1 MLKLESVI
9 TNKLSNKLIKEIC
22 NLKND
27 QWKFGIKSQFEYF
40 KKNIKS
46 NDIHNCFYINNKLI
60 GYTLL
65 RKRKFIFQNKKSSYL
80 FFDNLIIRK
89 DLYQSTIICLI

>member
-1 MLKLESVI
+1 MLKLESVR

-22 NLKND
+22 NLKGD
-27 QWKFGIKSQFEYF
+27 QWKFGIQSQLEYF

-80 FFDNLIIRK
+80 LFDTLIIRK
-89 DLYQSTIICLI
+89 DLRKKK